1 MTTIIQIT
9 KEPLHAALPEIHLHT
24 TEEAVTLE
32 VQAAEATTEVLP
44 EEVTVVADTAVSAE
58 AVQVAEDKY
67 SNISDYEK
75 DSYYYPYGIYRNKR
89 LFSDR
94 I

>member
-32 VQAAEATTEVLP
+32 VQAAEAITEVLP
-44 EEVTVVADTAVSAE
+44 EEVTVVADTAE
-58 AVQVAEDKY
+58 
-67 SNISDYEK
+67 
-75 DSYYYPYGIYRNKR
+75 
-89 LFSDR
+89 
-94 I
+94 